1 MNIRYAV
8 TLMTVF
14 AVMAGGATMARAAQS
29 NAAGAA
35 NSPTPSAPA
44 AQSSGSAAGQANQSA
59 PPQAPLKL
67 NNITPPK
74 KLTFPPPNPKNF
86 TASSPTV
93 QEVNAFLK
101 TLWGYDTNR
110 VWQVE
115 GIEKTK
121 APNLT
126 RVTVLV
132 GEQGVSHQPA
142 ATVFFVTPDRQHAI
156 AGNAVINFG
165 AHPFEQTAEMLR
177 QQANGPH
184 RGAESKKLL
193 LVEFADLQCPHCKE
207 AAPTIDRLAN
217 DFPNARIVFENFPL
231 TNIHPA
237 AEKAAEYGV
246 CVAEQKGDAAFFK
259 YAQAVYDTQSGLESN
274 ADETLNAAATKA
286 GADAA
291 QVSTCASGAAAKAK
305 VAASIKLGQEVGVTE
320 TPLLFVNGRMV
331 PVGGVP
337 YELLKRIIE
346 YTAGESPSAAAS
358 ASSGAATLSK

>member
-1 MNIRYAV
+1 MNIRHAV
-8 TLMTVF
+8 TLMTAF
-14 AVMAGGATMARAAQS
+14 AVLAGGATMARAAQT
-29 NAAGAA
+29 NATGAA

-44 AQSSGSAAGQANQSA
+44 AQSSANGAGQTNSPNQA
-59 PPQAPLKL
+59 VPPAPLKL

-93 QEVNAFLK
+93 QDVDAFLK
-101 TLWGYDTNR
+101 MLWGYDTNR

-132 GEQGVSHQPA
+132 GEEGVSHQPA
-142 ATVFFVTPDRQHAI
+142 ATVFFVTPDREHAI
-156 AGNAVINFG
+156 AGNSVINFG
-165 AHPFEQTAEMLR
+165 AHPFDQTAEMLR

-184 RGAESKKLL
+184 RGAASKKLL

-286 GADAA
+286 GADAS
-291 QVSTCASGAAAKAK
+291 QVSTCASGPAAKAK
-305 VAASIKLGQEVGVTE
+305 VAASVRLGQEVGVTE

-346 YTAGESPSAAAS
+346 YTAGQSPSAS
-358 ASSGAATLSK
+358 ASTGAATLSK